1 VLHFALH
8 LAVDNLIRAITAL
21 VSFMV
26 RQSTRVLVAEQLLE
40 ETTGEQCCGHGS
52 GSIDDVSLACFQ
64 SNLLQLCDN

>member
-40 ETTGEQCCGHGS
+40 ETTGEQCCEHGS